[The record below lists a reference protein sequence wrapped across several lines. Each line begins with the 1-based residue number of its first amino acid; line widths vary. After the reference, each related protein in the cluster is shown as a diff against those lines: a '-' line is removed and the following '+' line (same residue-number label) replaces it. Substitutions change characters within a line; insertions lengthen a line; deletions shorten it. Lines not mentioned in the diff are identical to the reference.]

1 MKHIHVVPRTR
12 GAALDAPK
20 THSTLREGA
29 RLGFIIGAVTWL
41 WVAGFDLLKGQP
53 FQTID
58 FLGGVAGFSLL
69 HFALCL
75 AYGIT
80 IIGAVH
86 AAMKE
91 PTVMFAII
99 FCAILF
105 QAAFV
110 VVTAMLANI
119 GIGQPAWGRFLLGNS
134 VAAALTFALVAR
146 DHPLRE
152 LFHEAEA
159 LQKN

>member
-1 MKHIHVVPRTR
+1 MKHIHVVPR
-12 GAALDAPK
+12 AHALAHPAPK
-20 THSTLREGA
+20 THSTVREGT
-29 RLGFIIGAVTWL
+29 RLGLIIGAATWL
-41 WVAGFDLLKGQP
+41 WVAGFDLVKGEP

-58 FLGGVAGFSLL
+58 FLGGLVPFTLI

-75 AYGIT
+75 AYGFT

-86 AAMKE
+86 ASMKE

-110 VVTAMLANI
+110 VITAMVSNI
-119 GIGQPAWGRFLLGNS
+119 GIGQPAWGRFLLGNFIAS
-134 VAAALTFALVAR
+134 AITFALVAR
-146 DHPLRE
+146 DHSLRD
-152 LFHEAEA
+152 LFHKAEA